1 MNRFEYTAARI
12 IKGGPG
18 KCSRGGKIPRARNPM
33 ARTNNG
39 VKFRHS
45 SPITNQLEIFL
56 KILFS
61 TCEEMNPLEPREK
74 PQKISRAEKEEKEP
88 LTERRESWSVL
99 RARGLPGRCTGHG
112 EVWSPL
118 SGPFPRW
125 FVRVLRSVCGVRAGY
140 LRLLG
145 RFRFRLVAQK
155 ALADWGAA
163 LLSV

>member
-1 MNRFEYTAARI
+1 MN
-12 IKGGPG
+12 
-18 KCSRGGKIPRARNPM
+18 
-33 ARTNNG
+33 
-39 VKFRHS
+39 
-45 SPITNQLEIFL
+45 
-56 KILFS
+56 
-61 TCEEMNPLEPREK
+61 PREK

-145 RFRFRLVAQK
+145 RFRFRLVA
-155 ALADWGAA
+155 LATCAA
-163 LLSV
+163 LGGGFRVGGSQCVLVCICMACCLLRCCSCALPPRDPRAARFSPGPSTWTPL